1 MRRPS
6 TSVASRRRD
15 APTKPSINEVLISG
29 MSDQVNPLHVQ
40 RFQRALDGIGQV
52 FRVASTDF
60 LGRAAMPRQI
70 QR

>member
-1 MRRPS
+1 
-6 TSVASRRRD
+6 
-15 APTKPSINEVLISG
+15 
-29 MSDQVNPLHVQ
+29 MSDQVNPLDSD

-60 LGRAAMPRQI
+60 LGRTAMPRQI